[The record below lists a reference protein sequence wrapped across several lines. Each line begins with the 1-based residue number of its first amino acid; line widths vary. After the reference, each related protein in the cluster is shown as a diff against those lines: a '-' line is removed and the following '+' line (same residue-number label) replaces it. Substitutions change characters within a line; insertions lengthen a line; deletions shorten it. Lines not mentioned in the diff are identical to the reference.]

1 MFKSQEWAMVML
13 ELTNTTKNS
22 NKWFIYVQKIKF
34 LKQRPSA
41 EIRESVIVSKKHTSG
56 TNQMQ
61 VSGCQVLSVS
71 VFFCPPFLHFFF
83 FFTFSSLIHTVLTIC
98 LNQTTTEPTNLNSIL
113 LVLSPAEH
121 IPHTR
126 TCAHTQPH
134 KTGSENI
141 KQEILVL
148 YY

>member
-1 MFKSQEWAMVML
+1 MIHL
-13 ELTNTTKNS
+13 CT
-22 NKWFIYVQKIKF
+22 KIKF

-41 EIRESVIVSKKHTSG
+41 ETRESVIASKKRISG

-61 VSGCQVLSVS
+61 VSGCHFLS
-71 VFFCPPFLHFFF
+71 VFFFSSSPLSYI
-83 FFTFSSLIHTVLTIC
+83 FTFFSHFLFTDTVLTIC
-98 LNQTTTEPTNLNSIL
+98 LHQTTTQPTNPNSIL
-113 LVLSPAEH
+113 LVLSPAQH

-126 TCAHTQPH
+126 TRAHTQPH